1 MTILKIVL
9 LLILKI
15 IQKMKINFTIYRF
28 SLLNKAKEQQVL
40 SFYNEEE
47 DLLETMNDFCDYI
60 HKNIKGYTDNQ
71 GKYRTF
77 TLSEKQNKNNEKRII
92 SGYFDSAY
100 TGEKGKVKYG
110 KSNRLKCDINKK
122 DLISK
127 DFFYSIHVPEK
138 SKFGFLIVQK
148 KENHG
153 VKSIFENEFNSFMRQ
168 KGVSNYHLELRQAPP
183 RYFLKNFLQNGS
195 LKEYK
200 LISNTDE
207 GREEIVFKLSK
218 NETLKT
224 QLKEVLV
231 SLFNSNLSVDDKV
244 AFSYKGE
251 FDEISFVLELNG
263 TTKTFYI
270 KNKEKIRSNIN
281 VTDLIKFDRGEPII
295 QSLIDVSIGIIDS
308 AA

>member
-47 DLLETMNDFCDYI
+47 DLLETMDGFCDYL
-60 HKNIKGYTDNQ
+60 HKNIKDYIDNQ

-77 TLSEKQNKNNEKRII
+77 TLRGKQKKNIEKRII

-100 TGEKGKVKYG
+100 TGERAKVKFG
-110 KSNRLKCDINKK
+110 KSNKLKCDIQKM

-127 DFFYSIHVPEK
+127 DFFYLIHVPKK
-138 SKFGFLIVQK
+138 SEYGFLIVQN

-153 VKSIFENEFNSFMRQ
+153 IKSIFENEFNSFMRS

-183 RYFLKNFLQNGS
+183 RYFLKNFLEMGN

-200 LISNTDE
+200 LISHTDL
-207 GREEIVFKLSK
+207 GREENVFKLNR
-218 NETLKT
+218 NETAKT
-224 QLKEVLV
+224 QLKEILIN
-231 SLFNSNLSVDDKV
+231 LFNSNLSIDDKV

-251 FDEISFVLELNG
+251 LN
-263 TTKTFYI
+263 
-270 KNKEKIRSNIN
+270 
-281 VTDLIKFDRGEPII
+281 
-295 QSLIDVSIGIIDS
+295 
-308 AA
+308 

>member
-1 MTILKIVL
+1 
-9 LLILKI
+9 
-15 IQKMKINFTIYRF
+15 MKVNFTIYRF

-47 DLLETMNDFCDYI
+47 DLLETMNDFCNYL
-60 HKNIKGYTDNQ
+60 HKNIKGYIDNQ
-71 GKYRTF
+71 GNYRTF
-77 TLSEKQNKNNEKRII
+77 TLSNKQTKNIEKRII

-100 TGEKGKVKYG
+100 TGERGKVKFG
-110 KSNRLKCDINKK
+110 KSNKLKCDIQKM

-127 DFFYSIHVPEK
+127 DFFYLIHVPKK
-138 SKFGFLIVQK
+138 SKYGFLIVQN

-153 VKSIFENEFNSFMRQ
+153 VKSIFENEFNSFMRS

-183 RYFLKNFLQNGS
+183 RYFLKNFLQNGN

-200 LISNTDE
+200 LISHTDL
-207 GREEIVFKLSK
+207 GREENVFKLNK
-218 NETLKT
+218 NETVKK
-224 QLKEVLV
+224 QIKEVLIN
-231 SLFNSNLSVDDKV
+231 LFNSNLSIDDKV

-295 QSLIDVSIGIIDS
+295 QSLIGVSIGIIDS